1 MRRNSDNGDDEWE
14 EPGLTSSEE
23 EHFLA
28 IRAAARQLLYA
39 LGFGD
44 YRMAD
49 LDLYEWF
56 ESAERELLFDVAA
69 GDYEANF
76 NDEDGE
82 TASLTLSSSSHNSLY
97 VAPLPPEPLTPP
109 IPPRRQEQRQTHPAF
124 RQISDMYPPSFPL
137 LYAGGVR
144 SDLAPC
150 KQQQQNHPAFRE
162 ISDLYP
168 PNFPLWYAG
177 VYQNTSRP

>member
-1 MRRNSDNGDDEWE
+1 MSRNNGDNDNGDDEWE

-28 IRAAARQLLYA
+28 IREASRQLLYA

-44 YRMAD
+44 YRMAG

-56 ESAERELLFDVAA
+56 ESAERDLLYDVAA

-82 TASLTLSSSSHNSLY
+82 TASLTLSSSSRNSSGSVFNFLEY
-97 VAPLPPEPLTPP
+97 YDTFIDSTLPSPLPTPPLPPPIPLITLPWDDPLPPTPP
-109 IPPRRQEQRQTHPAF
+109 PAPP
-124 RQISDMYPPSFPL
+124 
-137 LYAGGVR
+137 
-144 SDLAPC
+144 
-150 KQQQQNHPAFRE
+150 QQQQQIGRAH
-162 ISDLYP
+162 
-168 PNFPLWYAG
+168 
-177 VYQNTSRP
+177 V